1 MELILRKRLTGNL
14 IRVSGAR
21 MLCRRSRKLAFVAP
35 YPGQWIFYAL
45 AAPGSSKVRYNCRPA
60 PSSCPVEVGD
70 LLDLDGTELVVDSV
84 EVDSGALPSQ
94 ASHPEPCVEE
104 RLAAR
109 RSNA

>member
-1 MELILRKRLTGNL
+1 MELILRKRLTGDL

-35 YPGQWIFYAL
+35 YPGQWVFYAL
-45 AAPGSSKVRYNCRPA
+45 GAPGPSNVRYNCRPA
-60 PSSCPVEVGD
+60 PSRCPVEVGD

-84 EVDSGALPSQ
+84 EVDSGKLPAK